1 MVIFKNAGFTMDS
14 LLETT
19 TYNTYYRIIEHIF
32 AEGLE
37 GL

>member
-19 TYNTYYRIIEHIF
+19 TYNTYYKIIKHIF
-32 AEGLE
+32 VEGLE